1 MHLVTVPRRALLSAI
16 RNDLLAGAIMLD
28 ETVAVLPVEVF
39 LHRAF
44 DALDAVMIE
53 IGKPD
58 YVAKHRA
65 VGVDARGV
73 MLEVNSTHIS
83 GTEFFTQHICLRR
96 GYLAF
101 DYDIAATAV

>member
-1 MHLVTVPRRALLSAI
+1 MYLVTVPRRALLPAI
-16 RNDLLAGAIMLD
+16 GHDLLAGTVVLD

-58 YVAKHRA
+58 YVAKHGA

-73 MLEVNSTHIS
+73 MLEINSTHIS
-83 GTEFFTQHICLRR
+83 GTEFFTQSICLLR
-96 GYLAF
+96 GFRVF
-101 DYDIAATAV
+101 DHGIVCIAV